1 MQISEKPTNGKL
13 CHVNGM
19 VTSEEIRIKR
29 WTNLASLSA
38 QMSWS
43 SNQCPHSYPEGSR
56 RWGRSKR
63 PMWTA
68 ASNDIRMF
76 EAPSSSLTLSPVLI
90 QPCPLRSSS
99 FLRTKR
105 CAQESLWSC
114 SVKWQAPS
122 PSPAPGWSSESRSVT
137 EGSGLRT
144 THTAPGPKEWEI
156 L

>member
-1 MQISEKPTNGKL
+1 MAW
-13 CHVNGM
+13 

-38 QMSWS
+38 QSLWS
-43 SNQCPHSYPEGSR
+43 SDRCPHSYPEGSR

-68 ASNDIRMF
+68 VSNDIRMF
-76 EAPSSSLTLSPVLI
+76 EVPSSSLAFSPVLV

-105 CAQESLWSC
+105 CGQESPWSC

-122 PSPAPGWSSESRSVT
+122 PSHAPGWSSASRSVM
-137 EGSGLRT
+137 EGSGLRK
-144 THTAPGPKEWEI
+144 THTARRPKEWEM
-156 L
+156 LWRRQYRSLSQEP